1 MARFGDTDEREM
13 ISMIRDCIRAA
24 PSCATDDDAA
34 VLPVGRD
41 DLVVCTDSV
50 TFERHRPEGMSFEH
64 FGWMAAAV
72 NMSDLAAMGATP
84 IGLLS
89 ALALPGDLDTKDV
102 CQIMTGIDEC
112 AEFCNCH
119 VLGGDTKVGC
129 GLVNVTA
136 FGVMEGRNPMTR
148 KGARVGDVIAVTGE
162 LGAAAAGFLALANG
176 FDMPDA
182 VSALCAPIPRV
193 EEGIAL
199 SSSGLISSCIDLS
212 DGLATALNTICSMN
226 DCGAIIEWDL
236 LPQSQSVIDVCDRL
250 GIPDRELTIGW
261 GGEYELMFTFDR
273 NDAERLYEL
282 GVDFSMIGLITEGDV
297 VLHRDEKYEAI
308 GNGCY

>member
-13 ISMIRDCIRAA
+13 IAMIRDCIRAA
-24 PSCATDDDAA
+24 PCATDDDAA
-34 VLPVGRD
+34 VLPMGID

-50 TFERHRPEGMSFEH
+50 TFERHRPEGMTCEQ

-84 IGLLS
+84 IGVVS
-89 ALALPGDLDTKDV
+89 ALALPKEMDTYDV

-112 AEFCNCH
+112 TEFCNCH
-119 VLGGDTKVGC
+119 IVGGDTKPGSGV
-129 GLVNVTA
+129 VTVTA
-136 FGVMEGRNPMTR
+136 LGVMEGRRPMTR
-148 KGARVGDVIAVTGE
+148 VGAKVGDVIAVTGE
-162 LGAAAAGFLALANG
+162 LGTAAAGFLALSNG

-193 EEGIAL
+193 EEGRAL
-199 SSSGLISSCIDLS
+199 SSSGLVSSCIDLS

-226 DCGAIIEWDL
+226 GCGAIVEWDL
-236 LPQSQSVIDVCDRL
+236 LPKSQYVTEVCERL
-250 GIPDRELTIGW
+250 GVPDRELTIGW

-273 NDAERLYEL
+273 KDAERLYDL
-282 GVDFSMIGLITEGDV
+282 GVDFHMIGLITEEDI

-308 GNGCY
+308 GNGSY

>member
-1 MARFGDTDEREM
+1 MAKFGDIDEREM
-13 ISMIRDCIRAA
+13 ISLIRECIRSA
-24 PSCATDDDAA
+24 PSCPTDDDAA
-34 VLPVGRD
+34 VMPVGRG

-50 TFERHRPEGMSFEH
+50 SFERHRPEGMTFEQ

-84 IGLLS
+84 IGIIS
-89 ALALPGDLDTKDV
+89 ALSLPRDLEVSEV
-102 CQIMTGIDEC
+102 CEIMTGMDEC

-119 VLGGDTKVGC
+119 IVGGDTKTGDGTVS
-129 GLVNVTA
+129 VTA
-136 FGVMEGRNPMTR
+136 FGVMEGRRPMTR
-148 KGARVGDVIAVTGE
+148 KGARPGDVIAVTGE
-162 LGAAAAGFLALANG
+162 LGAAAAGFLALSNG

-199 SSSGLISSCIDLS
+199 SSSGLVTSCIDLS

-226 DCGAIIEWDL
+226 GCGAIVEWDL
-236 LPQSQSVIDVCDRL
+236 LPRSPYVDSVCGSL
-250 GIPDRELTIGW
+250 SIPDREMTIGW

-273 NDAERLYEL
+273 KDADALYDL
-282 GVDFSMIGLITEGDV
+282 GVGFEMIGLITEEDV
-297 VLHRDEKYEAI
+297 VLHRDERYEVI
-308 GNGCY
+308 TNGRY

>member
-1 MARFGDTDEREM
+1 MAKFGEIDERDM
-13 ISMIRDCIRAA
+13 ISMIRGCIRAA
-24 PSCATDDDAA
+24 PCSTDDDAA
-34 VLPVGRD
+34 VVPVGRD

-50 TFERHRPEGMSFEH
+50 TFERHRPEGMSCEQ

-84 IGLLS
+84 IGLVS
-89 ALALPGDLDTKDV
+89 ALALPKDMESSEV
-102 CQIMTGIDEC
+102 CDIMVGIDEC

-119 VLGGDTKVGC
+119 ILGGDTKQGTGV
-129 GLVNVTA
+129 VSVTA
-136 FGVMEGRNPMTR
+136 FGVMEGRKPMTR

-162 LGAAAAGFLALANG
+162 LGAAAAGFLALSNG

-226 DCGAIIEWDL
+226 GCGAIVEWDL
-236 LPQSQSVIDVCDRL
+236 LPKSQHVTDVCERL
-250 GIPDRELTIGW
+250 GVPDRELTIGW

-273 NDAERLYEL
+273 NDAEKLYDL
-282 GVDFSMIGLITEGDV
+282 GVDFSMIGLITEEDV
-297 VLHRDEKYEAI
+297 ALHRDEKYEAI

>member
-13 ISMIRDCIRAA
+13 ISMIRDCIRQA
-24 PSCATDDDAA
+24 PCATDDDAA
-34 VLPVGRD
+34 VLPIGRD

-50 TFERHRPEGMSFEH
+50 TFERHMPEGMTYEQ

-84 IGLLS
+84 IGIVS
-89 ALALPGDLDTKDV
+89 ALALPKDMETSEV
-102 CQIMTGIDEC
+102 CEVMTGMDEC
-112 AEFCNCH
+112 TEFCNCH
-119 VLGGDTKVGC
+119 ILGGDTKSGNGTVS
-129 GLVNVTA
+129 VTA
-136 FGVMEGRNPMTR
+136 FGVMEGRRPMTR
-148 KGARVGDVIAVTGE
+148 KGVKVGDIIAVTGE
-162 LGAAAAGFLALANG
+162 LGAAAAGFLALANK

-199 SSSGLISSCIDLS
+199 SSSGLVTSCIDLS
-212 DGLATALNTICSMN
+212 DGLATAINTICSMN
-226 DCGAIIEWDL
+226 GCGAIIEWDL
-236 LPQSQSVIDVCDRL
+236 LPKSQYVDDVCQRL
-250 GIPDRELTIGW
+250 GVPDRELTIGW

-273 NDAERLYEL
+273 KDADALYDL
-282 GVDFSMIGLITEGDV
+282 GIDFSMIGLITEEDV